1 MPPMVGVQ
9 KLGKAQ
15 NEARGSRLW
24 CCAPARYCYFWRCSG
39 RGENRNLSRQYERER
54 RQQAPGR
61 YRHGRGCVLARPL
74 YADGSLGP
82 ALSTDQMLDTLPLLQ
97 EVAEAAPLTAPASS

>member
-1 MPPMVGVQ
+1 
-9 KLGKAQ
+9 
-15 NEARGSRLW
+15 
-24 CCAPARYCYFWRCSG
+24 
-39 RGENRNLSRQYERER
+39 
-54 RQQAPGR
+54 
-61 YRHGRGCVLARPL
+61 VLARPL